1 MIGEFS
7 LKLPRCQGRG
17 FSLERNKSRIQ
28 VSLLLKAEWIVITL
42 HILRWISAGYFR
54 ENISRLPNWKDKFE
68 RNSERKFQTI
78 LKIIYFKR
86 KREEESNIN

>member
-7 LKLPRCQGRG
+7 LKLLGCRGRG

-28 VSLLLKAEWIVITL
+28 VSLLLKAEWIVIIL

-54 ENISRLPNWKDKFE
+54 ENIFA
-68 RNSERKFQTI
+68 I
-78 LKIIYFKR
+78 A
-86 KREEESNIN
+86 